1 MVPILTLLL
10 ITAISI
16 FPLTTTT
23 TTALSFNFTTFTND
37 NRNITYEQAF
47 AADNSIQL
55 TRNLLASDLNI
66 SFGRATYSSPLHLWE
81 SNSRNL
87 TQFQTHF
94 TFSIFSQFRDGY
106 GDGLAFFLAPKG
118 SYLPSDLTNAS
129 SMGLTLDLQ
138 QLNNSS
144 NRFVA
149 VEFDIFTN
157 NFDPK
162 VGTHV
167 GIDINS
173 MESVR
178 TVPWGG
184 DVIGGRKS
192 DAWITYDPTL
202 HNLSV
207 AVTGFVENV
216 SVIHRLSYI
225 VDLRDY
231 LPEEVTF
238 GFSGATG
245 NQSAVHRI
253 HSWDFSS
260 TLEQIV
266 LPTLGRKKKSKVGLV
281 VGLGIGSAVICM
293 LGLICVVLYRER
305 NDEED
310 DEEQQELNRQL
321 MDEILGKGAGPRK
334 FTFKEL
340 ARATNNFSDSQ
351 NKLGEGGFGGVYRG
365 FMNDNK
371 EYIAVKRVSKNSKQ
385 GIKEFAA
392 EVKIISRLSHRNLVR
407 LIGWCYEKMEL
418 LLVYEFLPNG
428 SLDIHLF
435 SKSTDTNLTWE
446 MRYKIAKGLAS
457 SLLYLHEEWEQC
469 VVHRD
474 IKSSNI
480 MLDSNF
486 NAKLGDFGLA
496 RLVDHDKGSQT
507 TLVAGT
513 MGYLAPECAT
523 TGKANRESDIY
534 SFGVVILEIATGK
547 RPAVVVNPEEQY
559 AVHLTHWVWDLFRDG
574 RLLVEAP
581 DSKLNGD
588 FDEREMERLLITGLS
603 CAHPNAKFRP
613 SIRQA
618 LQVINLEAPL
628 PMLPLSRPVA
638 TYVSDSSMTG
648 SSIFPSSSTRASSFM
663 DSSSVD
669 GDPKSYF
676 SCEVAP
682 SRLNDSS
689 MDTSNVATTF

>member
-144 NRFVA
+144 
-149 VEFDIFTN
+149 
-157 NFDPK
+157 K
-162 VGTHV
+162 
-167 GIDINS
+167 
-173 MESVR
+173 ESVR

-305 NDEED
+305 IGGWKY
-310 DEEQQELNRQL
+310 QELNRQL

-496 RLVDHDKGSQT
+496 RLVDH
-507 TLVAGT
+507 A
-513 MGYLAPECAT
+513 